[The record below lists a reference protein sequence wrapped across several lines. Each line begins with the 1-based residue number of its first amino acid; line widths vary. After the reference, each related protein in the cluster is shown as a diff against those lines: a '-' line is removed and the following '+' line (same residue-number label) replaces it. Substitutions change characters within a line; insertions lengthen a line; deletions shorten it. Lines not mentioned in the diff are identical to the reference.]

1 MPEPILISKI
11 ILHKN
16 CIKYVDARFYFVARF
31 VYFWFIISFVF
42 YGGIVNILS
51 IFFFF
56 QRCNSVKGYTCLKN
70 GFAMSWLWL
79 GTFLKKSFLNILL
92 VYARLSM
99 NIRLLDFCI
108 KIWTKNLYHDPK
120 VFWHLKLLNIIQ

>member
-31 VYFWFIISFVF
+31 VYFWFIITFVF

-56 QRCNSVKGYTCLKN
+56 QRCNSVKGYSCLKN
-70 GFAMSWLWL
+70 GFAMSWVWL
-79 GTFLKKSFLNILL
+79 ETFYLVFTHGSFLNIL
-92 VYARLSM
+92 VAYAQPSM
-99 NIRLLDFCI
+99 NIRFLYQNRI
-108 KIWTKNLYHDPK
+108 KSVYIMTQKYFGIWIFLMS
-120 VFWHLKLLNIIQ
+120 